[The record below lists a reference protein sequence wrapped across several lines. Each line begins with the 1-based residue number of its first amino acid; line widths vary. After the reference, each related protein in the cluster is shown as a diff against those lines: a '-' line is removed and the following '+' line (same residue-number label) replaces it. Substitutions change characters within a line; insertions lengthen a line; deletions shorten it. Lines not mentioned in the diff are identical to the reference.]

1 MYQPINVTYEAVT
14 SLYRA
19 NQILQELNN
28 CSIIAWDLEVATKYT
43 DEDISA
49 IQEEIAVIEKRIQD
63 NLYT

>member
-28 CSIIAWDLEVATKYT
+28 CPIIAWDLEAATKYT
-43 DEDISA
+43 DEDISL
-49 IQEEIAVIEKRIQD
+49 IQEEIAAIEKRMQD

>member
-28 CSIIAWDLEVATKYT
+28 YPIIAWDLEVATKYT
-43 DEDISA
+43 AEDINA
-49 IQEEIAVIEKRIQD
+49 IQEEIATIEKRIQD
-63 NLYT
+63 NLYS